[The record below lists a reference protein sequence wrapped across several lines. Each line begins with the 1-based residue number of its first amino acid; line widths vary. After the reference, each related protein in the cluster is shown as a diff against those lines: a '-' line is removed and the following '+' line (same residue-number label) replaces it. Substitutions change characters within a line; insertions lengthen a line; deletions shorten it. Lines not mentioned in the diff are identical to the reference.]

1 MAQGKLYKHFL
12 RYYDY
17 DIADYQYY
25 YLDPSGNVDIT
36 TTETELDYAPEGWQE
51 YEIAWERGFE
61 YLGLFTNI
69 STPLKFFNDS
79 AKILRHLFYTYG
91 IEANVNLYVEMFDES
106 DYTYSILFETA
117 VDFSQFNDE
126 FDNVVVNLI
135 EYGFPAKLKAREMT
149 PYYVDVEENADVTYI
164 KMDGHYLQGKIY
176 WTGIFDEDVNTTP
189 TLAYTY
195 TEGHNIVLHP
205 QSQDTFGS
213 QIKYMYNDSGSTISV
228 TMNLVYSLDIDHS
241 LVGVNANM
249 EFRFIVYNTTTGI
262 DLTTDT
268 ITDATTISSLL
279 TNIAGNETITFDV
292 PDGHSV
298 LVKFFLVTL
307 PPTAP
312 GTISDG
318 SYTCHVNTLGLSC
331 YLDNKF
337 ETTYSPC
344 IPAKTVF
351 ESLVTQI
358 GDNFGTSVVS
368 QLMDTT
374 LNDEIFFTCGDSL
387 RNLGKS
393 SLKITFKEFFEFFR
407 FHFGAAFYYDYDT
420 DACYIEAA
428 SNVFNNLAHTTI
440 PSVGEA
446 KSVKVI
452 AFTSESCSTLKIG
465 SNTNTY
471 DQSKGDD
478 SEVSNGKDEFN
489 QEVTRLTPLTRVT
502 TTKSFVSG
510 LRCDMYGIEFERIN
524 SSNKEITDRD
534 NDNDVFVLHAEAAVG
549 GSFVQEST
557 GLTLD
562 YHDLYRTAINPT
574 AGASYWEIQNVHS
587 PETAYNIIFSPLRS
601 LLNCGAWFRSLFY
614 MQDTSP
620 LVYQVSGKYKY
631 NLERMITRQGSPV
644 IELNEAANVTISD
657 LCADDEV
664 YFQPYILE
672 IEIIK
677 NINLYQ
683 LIGDD
688 RYKFITFTFN
698 GNEFGGFII
707 SASVNPSYSSS
718 CKLRLL
724 PTIDTDLTTLI
735 R

>member
-164 KMDGHYLQGKIY
+164 KMDGHYLQTKLSWVGVG
-176 WTGIFDEDVNTTP
+176 TS
-189 TLAYTY
+189 LAEYMY
-195 TEGHNIVLHP
+195 LNHYLTEGSNISLGIYNADPSGQTKLAQNDTGADIDVEVDLTANINVIGAHAHNIRLHAIVRFINFNTSTLTSTTIIHTSTTDIP
-205 QSQDTFGS
+205 NFSNTNVVVNETTTITIPADN
-213 QIKYMYNDSGSTISV
+213 YMEIV
-228 TMNLVYSLDIDHS
+228 
-241 LVGVNANM
+241 
-249 EFRFIVYNTTTGI
+249 FRFHCSTESAYIP
-262 DLTTDT
+262 
-268 ITDATTISSLL
+268 SSGWSY
-279 TNIAGNETITFDV
+279 NIASMNVDI
-292 PDGHSV
+292 
-298 LVKFFLVTL
+298 KF
-307 PPTAP
+307 
-312 GTISDG
+312 
-318 SYTCHVNTLGLSC
+318 
-331 YLDNKF
+331 DNKF

-420 DACYIEAA
+420 DTCYIEAA

-657 LCADDEV
+657 LCANDEV